1 MQLSISEV
9 DLGPCPGRAFDQG
22 ADGWV
27 IILPGANYGPDA
39 PLLWFAREAALA
51 SGRNVLA
58 VWDTFDWASDPML
71 WVEERAEAAIRHA
84 DATRPPLIVA
94 KSLTTL
100 AAPLASRLA
109 LSAVWLTPLIHSAEA
124 AVSKAVRAGLA
135 ANTAPSLL
143 VGGTADAAWD
153 GGKARTF
160 PNAMVVEIADADHVL
175 QVPGDPARSIEA
187 LRMVTAAVMRFLLGD
202 ERTSRIGRDPGPA
215 G

>member
-1 MQLSISEV
+1 MQMSISEV

-27 IILPGANYGPDA
+27 ILLPGANYGPDA

-58 VWDTFDWASDPML
+58 VWDTFDRANDPVL
-71 WVEERAEAAIRHA
+71 WVEERAEAAIRYG
-84 DATRPPLIVA
+84 DATRPPMIVA

-100 AAPLASRLA
+100 AAPLVSRLA
-109 LSAVWLTPLIHSAEA
+109 LSAVWLTPLIRSGEA
-124 AVSKAVRAGLA
+124 AISEAVRAGLA

-143 VGGTADAAWD
+143 VGGTADSTWD
-153 GGKARTF
+153 GREARSF
-160 PNAMVVEIADADHVL
+160 PKAMVVEIADADHLL

-187 LRMVTAAVMRFLLGD
+187 LRMVTAAVTRFLLGA
-202 ERTSRIGRDPGPA
+202 EQTSRTAGDPGPA
-215 G
+215 A